1 MVRFD
6 RAQRARRR
14 AGAIRSSSGALAPW
28 LTALCVAALSSGG
41 PWVHALVAQSTDARA
56 RAADSTYAV
65 KIDSTL
71 DLATVV
77 ARALAASPSVTQSDA
92 GLRVARSGVRTS
104 TGAYLPSLSVSTA
117 ALRSNVLSATGTP
130 SGGAI
135 GGSGADAYSA
145 GVSSSL
151 SLFTGGRRGAEQA
164 RARSELSAATAN
176 DRSQAFLVTLL
187 AKRSFYEALRG
198 SELLGASAARV
209 ARAERGLRYAQ
220 DRARA
225 GTATKSDELRARLE
239 LTTAR
244 QQQLAARDTL
254 QSAAFALGRVVG
266 SDGPIGAR
274 APASLEP
281 TPLALTD
288 SDVTRLAVS
297 SAPAVETAQAAQ
309 QASAAT
315 VRASR
320 ALYFPDIRLTSGYN
334 WARQT
339 TVVGAVRPGWQ
350 VALGTTLPLFNGFQR
365 EDAITRAEASA
376 QVAQVTALDVQRQ
389 VRSDAARLLS
399 GLHLAEQNIAL
410 ADEAVSAAQEDLRV
424 QTERYRAG
432 ISTSLEE
439 LTSQLALT
447 QAELGRVA
455 ARYNYAV
462 TRATLEALI
471 GRSLTP

>member
-1 MVRFD
+1 M
-6 RAQRARRR
+6 
-14 AGAIRSSSGALAPW
+14 RSTLLAA
-28 LTALCVAALSSGG
+28 ALCVAATRVL
-41 PWVHALVAQSTDARA
+41 AQSTAPS
-56 RAADSTYAV
+56 AAPDSVQAV
-65 KIDSTL
+65 RIDSTL
-71 DLATVV
+71 DLGNVV
-77 ARALAASPSVTQSDA
+77 ARALAASPAIAQSEA
-92 GLRVARSGVRTS
+92 GLRVARSGVRVS
-104 TGAYLPSLSVSTA
+104 GGAYLPSLSLSTA
-117 ALRSNVLSATGTP
+117 ALRSNVLTATGTP

-135 GGSGADAYSA
+135 GGAGAEAYSA

-164 RARSELSAATAN
+164 RARSELGAATAT
-176 DRSQAFLVTLL
+176 DRSQEFLVMLL

-198 SELLGASAARV
+198 AELLGVSAARV

-220 DRARA
+220 DRVRA

-254 QSAAFALGRVVG
+254 QTAAFALGRLVG
-266 SDGPIGAR
+266 SDGPIGAN

-281 TPLALTD
+281 ERLALAD
-288 SDVTRLAVS
+288 SEIVRLAVA

-320 ALYFPDIRLTSGYN
+320 SLYYPDIRLTSGYN

-350 VALGTTLPLFNGFQR
+350 VAVGTTLPLFNGFVR
-365 EDAITRAEASA
+365 EDAITRAEANA
-376 QVAQVTALDVQRQ
+376 QVAQTTALDVRRQ

-399 GLHLAEQNIAL
+399 GLRLAGQTIAL
-410 ADEAVSAAQEDLRV
+410 ADEAVKAAQEDLRV

-432 ISTSLEE
+432 ISTSLDE
-439 LTSQLALT
+439 LTSQFALT

-462 TRATLEALI
+462 TRATLEALV

>member
-1 MVRFD
+1 M
-6 RAQRARRR
+6 
-14 AGAIRSSSGALAPW
+14 RSTLLAA
-28 LTALCVAALSSGG
+28 ALCAVALRA
-41 PWVHALVAQSTDARA
+41 HAQSPVPSATS
-56 RAADSTYAV
+56 DSTYALH
-65 KIDSTL
+65 IDSTL

-77 ARALAASPSVTQSDA
+77 ARALVASPVIAQAEA
-92 GLRVARSGVRTS
+92 GLRVARSGVRVS
-104 TGAYLPSLSVSTA
+104 GGAYLPSLSLSTA
-117 ALRSNVLSATGTP
+117 ALRSNVSSAASTP

-135 GGSGADAYSA
+135 GGAGADAYSA

-151 SLFTGGRRGAEQA
+151 DLFTGGRRGADQA
-164 RARSELSAATAN
+164 RARSELSAATAS
-176 DRSQAFLVTLL
+176 DRSQEFLVTLL

-198 SELLGASAARV
+198 TELLGVAAARV
-209 ARAERGLRYAQ
+209 ARAERGLKYSQ
-220 DRARA
+220 DRVRA

-254 QSAAFALGRVVG
+254 QTAAFALGRLVG
-266 SDGPIGAR
+266 ADGPIGAR

-281 TPLALTD
+281 TPLALSD
-288 SDVTRLAVS
+288 SEITRLAVT
-297 SAPAVETAQAAQ
+297 SAPAVESAEAAQ
-309 QASAAT
+309 QASVAI

-320 ALYFPDIRLTSGYN
+320 SLYFPNIRLTSGYN

-339 TVVGAVRPGWQ
+339 TIVGAVRPGWQ
-350 VALGTTLPLFNGFQR
+350 VAVGSSLPLFNGFQR
-365 EDAITRAEASA
+365 EDAIARAEAGA
-376 QVAQVTALDVQRQ
+376 QVAQSSALDIRRQ

-399 GLHLAEQNIAL
+399 GLHLAEQNVAL
-410 ADEAVSAAQEDLRV
+410 ADDAVQAAREDLRV

-432 ISTSLEE
+432 ISTSLDE
-439 LTSQLALT
+439 LTSQFAVT

-462 TRATLEALI
+462 TRATLEALV

>member
-1 MVRFD
+1 M
-6 RAQRARRR
+6 RR
-14 AGAIRSSSGALAPW
+14 AASATRFILVVTAPC
-28 LTALCVAALSSGG
+28 LFA
-41 PWVHALVAQSTDARA
+41 PRA
-56 RAADSTYAV
+56 RAQGVPSSASTTDSAFAV
-65 KIDSTL
+65 RIDSAL
-71 DLATVV
+71 DLTTVV
-77 ARALAASPSVTQSDA
+77 ARALVASPAIAQSEA
-92 GLRVARSGVRTS
+92 GLRVARSGLRVS
-104 TGAYLPSLSVSTA
+104 GGAYLPSLSLSSA
-117 ALRSNVLSATGTP
+117 ALRSNVLTATGSP
-130 SGGAI
+130 SGGPI

-145 GVSSSL
+145 GISSSL
-151 SLFTGGRRGAEQA
+151 ELFTGGRRGAEQA
-164 RARSELSAATAN
+164 RARSDLSAATAS
-176 DRSQAFLVTLL
+176 DRSQEFLVTLL

-220 DRARA
+220 DRVRA

-254 QSAAFALGRVVG
+254 QTAAFALGRVVG
-266 SDGPIGAR
+266 ADVPIGAR
-274 APASLEP
+274 APATLELG
-281 TPLALTD
+281 PLALSD
-288 SDVTRLAVS
+288 SDITRLAVA

-320 ALYFPDIRLTSGYN
+320 SLYFPDIRLTSGYN
-334 WARQT
+334 WARQSA
-339 TVVGAVRPGWQ
+339 VVGAVRPGWQ
-350 VALGTTLPLFNGFQR
+350 VAVGTTLPLFNGFQR
-365 EDAITRAEASA
+365 EDAVTRAEANA
-376 QVAQVTALDVQRQ
+376 QVAQATALDVRRQ

-399 GLHLAEQNIAL
+399 GLHLAEQSIRL
-410 ADEAVSAAQEDLRV
+410 AEEAVSAAQEDLRV

-462 TRATLEALI
+462 TRATLEALV